1 MVKPCVLC
9 LHITPTRLTECSL
22 PKRKMRVSPSSLT
35 MKNFAATMSTFCGL
49 EAKRREAERMV
60 KSVGKISQDE
70 GMDEPLIA
78 LID

>member
-1 MVKPCVLC
+1 
-9 LHITPTRLTECSL
+9 
-22 PKRKMRVSPSSLT
+22 
-35 MKNFAATMSTFCGL
+35 MKNFAAMMSTFCGL

-78 LID
+78 LIALID